1 MVFNRTASALGAALL
16 ICLASLSIEAKD
28 SKTKETPVSPG
39 VQRERVNL
47 ILIDVVVTDKKGRRV
62 DDLRPEEFSLKVDG
76 KPYPIESVELQFAAT
91 PAPGPAS
98 PETPEAGA
106 GAESLQKLQSNR
118 RFVFLLDGLNCERGL
133 GSPPIDA
140 VRRFLQKGLPAGDE
154 VMITGLGKEFKI
166 YQEFTGDKAK
176 MLSALDAI
184 EGDSG
189 IRIAGESRVRQNI
202 VQLQEEKD
210 NCIPTDPGHLSCDAV
225 EKEAAA
231 QRVATVFADEDERR
245 ARRTLATLRA
255 LVSFLHS
262 SVSDRKELF
271 FLTDGFFSDPFAFY
285 GAPGPSSRGE
295 VRSATVAVSEVG
307 RLDADVLHLAREAA
321 AAQVTIHTINTQG
334 MGRGSI
340 AGLRNTSE
348 FTRIWTTE
356 IEKKTSNTLATFAL
370 GTGGAAYHGNDDFEA
385 AMVRVEEE
393 TRATYRVAYVPSG
406 DPDGKYHAFKVE
418 VLRKGLRVRAKEGIL
433 YLTEDQIQER
443 QLLAAHLSPELF
455 RDFPMALEARSYLRD
470 GVKPEVELALAIPDE
485 SLLFLPHGAD
495 YRARLEVGMVLRTGK
510 TQVVDQFNRTVE
522 VVLGAKVFASRGSL
536 TLLAS
541 REIPPGDYETVT
553 VVRDL
558 GTGNIG
564 ALRSK
569 IKVPAITPGKMGMST
584 LLLQSETQQ
593 GRRVDIDPSTEA
605 DPALVV
611 PAVTRVF
618 SPKARVIGSCFVYHP
633 VREKSTG
640 EARVRVKGTIQKEG
654 VTVREI
660 ADSLH
665 RLPAEKADVIPLEFL
680 LPLSDLSRGVYSLNV
695 ETWDEVGERGVVQR
709 VDFMLR

>member
-1 MVFNRTASALGAALL
+1 MNFNPATRALSAALL
-16 ICLASLSIEAKD
+16 LSVASLRIEAKD
-28 SKTKETPVSPG
+28 SKTKETPLSPG
-39 VQRERVNL
+39 IQRERVNL

-76 KPYPIESVELQFAAT
+76 KPHPIESVELQFAAA
-91 PAPGPAS
+91 PAPEPTS
-98 PETPEAGA
+98 PGKPEAGA
-106 GAESLQKLQSNR
+106 VGEALTKTNSNR
-118 RFVFLLDGLNCERGL
+118 RFVFLLDGLNGERGL
-133 GSPPIDA
+133 GAPPIDA
-140 VRRFLQKGLPAGDE
+140 VRKFLQKGLPTGDE
-154 VMITGLGKEFKI
+154 VMITGLGKEFKV
-166 YQEFTGDKAK
+166 YQEFTGDKVK
-176 MLSALDAI
+176 MLSALDAL
-184 EGDSG
+184 EADSG
-189 IRIAGESRVRQNI
+189 IRISGENRVRQNI
-202 VQLQEEKD
+202 IRLQEEKD
-210 NCIPTDPGHLSCDAV
+210 NCIPVMPRQHGCSDLEKDMAV
-225 EKEAAA
+225 
-231 QRVATVFADEDERR
+231 QRVATTFADEDERR

-285 GAPGPSSRGE
+285 GAPGPGSQGQLHTSMVEVSGE
-295 VRSATVAVSEVG
+295 Y
-307 RLDADVLHLAREAA
+307 RLDADILRLAREAG

-334 MGRGSI
+334 MGQGPI

-348 FTRIWTTE
+348 HTRLWTTQ
-356 IEKKTSNTLATFAL
+356 IEKKTSDTLATFAL
-370 GTGGAAYHGNDDFEA
+370 GTGGAAYHGNNDFEA
-385 AMVRVEEE
+385 ALVKVEQE

-418 VLRKGLRVRAKEGIL
+418 VHRRGLRVRAKEGIL
-433 YLTEDQIQER
+433 YLTEDAIQER
-443 QLLAAHLSPELF
+443 QLLAAHFSPELF
-455 RDFPMALEARSYLRD
+455 HDFPMALESRSYLRD

-485 SLLFLPHGAD
+485 SLLFLPHGGD

-510 TQVVDQFNRTVE
+510 TQVVDQFSRTVE

-541 REIPPGDYETVT
+541 REIPPGAYDAVT

-564 ALRSK
+564 ALRSS
-569 IKVPAITPGKMGMST
+569 IKVPAITPGKIGMST

-605 DPALVV
+605 DPGLVV

-618 SPKARVIGSCFVYHP
+618 SPDARVTGSCFVYHP

-640 EARVRVKGTIQKEG
+640 EARVRVRSSIQKEG
-654 VTVREI
+654 VIVRQI

-665 RLPAEKADVIPLEFL
+665 KLPAEKSDVLPLEFL
-680 LPLSDLSRGVYSLNV
+680 LPLSDLSHGVYSLNV
-695 ETWDEVGERGVVQR
+695 ETWDEVGKRGVVQR